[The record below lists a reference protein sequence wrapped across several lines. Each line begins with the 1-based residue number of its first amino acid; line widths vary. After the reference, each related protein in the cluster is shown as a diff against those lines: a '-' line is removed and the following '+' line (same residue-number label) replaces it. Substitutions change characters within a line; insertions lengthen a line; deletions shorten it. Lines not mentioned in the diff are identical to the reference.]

1 PAAVVMLDALPLT
14 PNGKID
20 RKALPAPDFA
30 AQSASRKP
38 RTPTEQALAT
48 LFANTLGLDKV
59 GIDDSF
65 FDLGG
70 HSLLAT
76 RLASRIR

>member
-1 PAAVVMLDALPLT
+1 V
-14 PNGKID
+14 
-20 RKALPAPDFA
+20 FA
-30 AQSASRKP
+30 
-38 RTPTEQALAT
+38 EV
-48 LFANTLGLDKV
+48 LGLDKV

-76 RLASRIR
+76 RIASRIRTELNVEIPLRALFESPDVASLSERLGAAEKSRRPALRRMPRPQEK